1 METENRQT
9 EDKAAIQQSR
19 VKRHALLAA
28 FLTAAFFASATFF
41 FWTAAI
47 ENRRAILASA
57 ANITATA
64 IAQQVKQIVE
74 ANLGVLESFADIW
87 QDGPPEDERAY
98 LSVATPLQ
106 ARFSALQAINWIS
119 PNYIILHV
127 APIKGNV
134 PAMGADLKR

>member
-28 FLTAAFFASATFF
+28 FLTAVFFASATFF

-106 ARFSALQAINWIS
+106 ARSAPFRQLTGYRQITSFCTS
-119 PNYIILHV
+119 PRSRATFRPWALI
-127 APIKGNV
+127 
-134 PAMGADLKR
+134 